1 MKADAVVLFVLRSDG
16 LYDTVRAR
24 RRSDWPGY
32 VQARQEWWQ
41 LGERSVGRTYGKP
54 WRPDA
59 ARGETRPSIRHPG
72 PRLFAVGIEGESLLL
87 PEERVEAHDE
97 RQRLIEQTAIRRVVG
112 ERTRARRVDQI
123 QAILAMCVLIGMLIM
138 AAVFAPTI
146 IERVSEVSPVEL
158 LPSGESESATP
169 EAAPEAVSDDTG
181 SVSYMVEAGSLRR
194 TGL

>member
-1 MKADAVVLFVLRSDG
+1 MKADLVILFILRSDG
-16 LYDTVRAR
+16 LYDVVRAR

-32 VQARQEWWQ
+32 LQARSEWWQ

-59 ARGETRPSIRHPG
+59 ERGETRPSIRHPG

-87 PEERVEAHDE
+87 PETHAAAQED

-123 QAILAMCVLIGMLIM
+123 QTILAMCVLVGMLIM

-146 IERVSEVSPVEL
+146 IDRVSEVSPVDL
-158 LPSGESESATP
+158 LPSSESESATP
-169 EAAPEAVSDDTG
+169 EAAPDDPG
-181 SVSYMVEAGSLRR
+181 SVSYVVGAGSVRR
-194 TGL
+194 TDI